1 MLIPLKVAE
10 VKILGLLIKMLSST
24 AEKTY
29 WLSRYIERIENTSR
43 LIIVNSDLLLD
54 IPHDESDD
62 LKHLIQITG
71 HLNDFKKK
79 NTKENVFYFLIQ
91 DVKNPSSIKFSIE
104 MAKMN
109 SRYLLTMLPKS
120 AWEQFNNLYL
130 DFNSK
135 NKPYS
140 EDLYQ
145 IIRNSQ
151 RFFAIISDGMQR
163 NDVFNFIK
171 LGRFIERA
179 DMLSR
184 IIEDQILRKEN
195 HVNKYYQNLQWSS
208 VLRSVNGFESFK
220 TINKDNLSQ
229 EVVLKFLI
237 MEKLFPRSLKYCV
250 EKLLEVQKYLPKSSL
265 VKKDIS
271 ILLEDFS
278 NDELFRNDK
287 KMLKLLD
294 NFQLG
299 LINVDK
305 AINDRFFN

>member
-1 MLIPLKVAE
+1 
-10 VKILGLLIKMLSST
+10 MLSSI

-43 LIIVNSDLLLD
+43 LINVNSDLLLD

-71 HLNDFKKK
+71 HLKDFKKK
-79 NTKENVFYFLIQ
+79 NTKENVFFFLIQ
-91 DVKNPSSIKFSIE
+91 DEKNPSSIKYSIE

-120 AWEQFNNLYL
+120 AWEQFNNLYT
-130 DFNSK
+130 DFSSK
-135 NKPYS
+135 NKSYN

-184 IIEDQILRKEN
+184 IVEDQILRKEN
-195 HVNKYYQNLQWSS
+195 FVNKYYQNLQWSS
-208 VLRSVNGFESFK
+208 VLKSINGFESFK
-220 TINKDNLSQ
+220 TENKENLNQ
-229 EVVLKFLI
+229 EIVLKFI
-237 MEKLFPRSLKYCV
+237 VMEKLFPRSLKYCV
-250 EKLLEVQKYLPKSSL
+250 DKLLEVQRFLPKSP
-265 VKKDIS
+265 KIRKDMS
-271 ILLEDFS
+271 ELLIEFS
-278 NDELFRNDK
+278 CNNLYRNDK
-287 KMLKLLD
+287 KMLKVLD
-294 NFQLG
+294 DFQFG
-299 LINVDK
+299 LIKLDK
-305 AINDRFFN
+305 EINARFFN

>member
-1 MLIPLKVAE
+1 MLASI
-10 VKILGLLIKMLSST
+10 

-43 LIIVNSDLLLD
+43 LINVNSDLLLD
-54 IPHDESDD
+54 IPYEGSDD
-62 LKHLIQITG
+62 LKHLIKITG
-71 HLNDFKKK
+71 HINDFKKK
-79 NTKENVFYFLIQ
+79 NTKENVYYFLIQ
-91 DVKNPSSIKFSIE
+91 DESNPSSIKYSIE

-120 AWEQFNNLYL
+120 AWEQFNNLYI

-135 NKPYS
+135 HKPHS
-140 EDLYQ
+140 EDLYR

-151 RFFAIISDGMQR
+151 RFFAIIADGMQR

-195 HVNKYYQNLQWSS
+195 YVNKYYQNLQWSS
-208 VLRSVNGFESFK
+208 VLRSINGFESFK
-220 TINKDNLSQ
+220 LINKDNLNQ
-229 EVVLKFLI
+229 EIVLRFMI

-250 EKLLEVQKYLPKSSL
+250 NKLLEVQRFLPKSPSI
-265 VKKDIS
+265 KKDIS
-271 ILLEDFS
+271 ILLEDFT
-278 NDELFRNDK
+278 NENLYKNDK
-287 KMLKLLD
+287 KMLKVLD
-294 NFQLG
+294 DFQFG
-299 LINVDK
+299 LINLDK
-305 AINDRFFN
+305 TIKENFFN

>member
-1 MLIPLKVAE
+1 
-10 VKILGLLIKMLSST
+10 MLSSI

-43 LIIVNSDLLLD
+43 LINVNSDLLLD

-71 HLNDFKKK
+71 HLKDFKKK
-79 NTKENVFYFLIQ
+79 NTKENVFFFLIQ
-91 DVKNPSSIKFSIE
+91 DEKNPSSIKYSIE

-120 AWEQFNNLYL
+120 AWEQFNNLYT
-130 DFNSK
+130 DFSSK
-135 NKPYS
+135 KKSYN

-195 HVNKYYQNLQWSS
+195 FVNKYYQNLQWSS
-208 VLRSVNGFESFK
+208 VLKSINGFESFK
-220 TINKDNLSQ
+220 TENKENLNQ
-229 EVVLKFLI
+229 EIVLKFI
-237 MEKLFPRSLKYCV
+237 VMEKLFPRSIKYCV
-250 EKLLEVQKYLPKSSL
+250 DKLLEVQRFLPKSP
-265 VKKDIS
+265 KIRKDMS
-271 ILLEDFS
+271 ELLIEFS
-278 NDELFRNDK
+278 YNDLYRNDK
-287 KMLKLLD
+287 KMLKVLD
-294 NFQLG
+294 DFQFG
-299 LINVDK
+299 LIKLDK
-305 AINDRFFN
+305 EINARFFN

>member
-1 MLIPLKVAE
+1 MLASI
-10 VKILGLLIKMLSST
+10 

-43 LIIVNSDLLLD
+43 LINVNSDLLLD
-54 IPHDESDD
+54 IPYEGSDD
-62 LKHLIQITG
+62 LKHLIKITG
-71 HLNDFKKK
+71 HINDFKKK
-79 NTKENVFYFLIQ
+79 NTKENVYYFLIQ
-91 DVKNPSSIKFSIE
+91 DESNPSSIKYSIE

-120 AWEQFNNLYL
+120 AWEQFNNLYI

-135 NKPYS
+135 HKPHS
-140 EDLYQ
+140 EDLYR

-151 RFFAIISDGMQR
+151 RFFAIITDGMQR

-195 HVNKYYQNLQWSS
+195 YVNKYYQNLQWSS
-208 VLRSVNGFESFK
+208 VLRSINGFESFK
-220 TINKDNLSQ
+220 LINKDNLNQ
-229 EVVLKFLI
+229 EIVLRFMI

-250 EKLLEVQKYLPKSSL
+250 NKLLEVQRFLPKSPSI
-265 VKKDIS
+265 KKDIS
-271 ILLEDFS
+271 ILLKDFT
-278 NDELFRNDK
+278 NENLYKNDK
-287 KMLKLLD
+287 KMLKTLD
-294 NFQLG
+294 DFQFG
-299 LINVDK
+299 LINLDK
-305 AINDRFFN
+305 TVKENFFN

>member
-1 MLIPLKVAE
+1 M
-10 VKILGLLIKMLSST
+10 
-24 AEKTY
+24 
-29 WLSRYIERIENTSR
+29 
-43 LIIVNSDLLLD
+43 NSDLLLD

-71 HLNDFKKK
+71 HLKDFKKK
-79 NTKENVFYFLIQ
+79 NTKENVFFFLIQ
-91 DVKNPSSIKFSIE
+91 DEKNPSSIKYSIE

-120 AWEQFNNLYL
+120 AWEQFNNLYT
-130 DFNSK
+130 DFSSK
-135 NKPYS
+135 NKSYN

-195 HVNKYYQNLQWSS
+195 FVNKYYQNLQWSS
-208 VLRSVNGFESFK
+208 VLKSINGFESFK
-220 TINKDNLSQ
+220 TENKENLNQ
-229 EVVLKFLI
+229 EIVLKFI
-237 MEKLFPRSLKYCV
+237 VMEKLFPRSLKYCV
-250 EKLLEVQKYLPKSSL
+250 DKLLEVQRFLPKSP
-265 VKKDIS
+265 KIRKDMS
-271 ILLEDFS
+271 ELLIEFS
-278 NDELFRNDK
+278 CNNLYRNDK
-287 KMLKLLD
+287 KMLKVLD
-294 NFQLG
+294 DFQFG
-299 LINVDK
+299 LIKLDK
-305 AINDRFFN
+305 EINARFFN

>member
-1 MLIPLKVAE
+1 
-10 VKILGLLIKMLSST
+10 MLSSI
-24 AEKTY
+24 AEKIY

-43 LIIVNSDLLLD
+43 LINVNSDLLLD
-54 IPHDESDD
+54 IPHDESND
-62 LKHLIQITG
+62 LKHLIKITG
-71 HLNDFKKK
+71 HIKDFKNE
-79 NTKENVFYFLIQ
+79 NTKENVFSFLIE
-91 DVKNPSSIKFSIE
+91 DENNPSSIKYSIE

-120 AWEQFNNLYL
+120 AWEQFNNLYS
-130 DFNSK
+130 DFNNNDKK
-135 NKPYS
+135 NS

-184 IIEDQILRKEN
+184 IIEDQILRKET

-208 VLRSVNGFESFK
+208 VLKSINGYESFK
-220 TINKDNLSQ
+220 TLNKQNLNQ
-229 EVVLKFLI
+229 EIVLNFMI
-237 MEKLFPRSLKYCV
+237 MENLFPRSIKYCV
-250 EKLLEVQKYLPKSSL
+250 DKLGEVQKYLPKS
-265 VKKDIS
+265 VEIKKVIK
-271 ILLEDFS
+271 ILLDGFS
-278 NDELFRNDK
+278 ESNIFKNDNK
-287 KMLKLLD
+287 ILKQID

-299 LINVDK
+299 LITLDK
-305 AINDRFFN
+305 EISQRFFSY

>member
-1 MLIPLKVAE
+1 MA

-54 IPHDESDD
+54 IPHDESND

-91 DVKNPSSIKFSIE
+91 DKKNPSSIKFSIE

-229 EVVLKFLI
+229 EIVLKFLI

-271 ILLEDFS
+271 ILLKDFS

>member
-1 MLIPLKVAE
+1 MLASI
-10 VKILGLLIKMLSST
+10 

-43 LIIVNSDLLLD
+43 LINVNSDLLLD
-54 IPHDESDD
+54 IPYKGSDD
-62 LKHLIQITG
+62 LKHLIKITG
-71 HLNDFKKK
+71 HINDFKKK
-79 NTKENVFYFLIQ
+79 NTKENVYYFLIQ
-91 DVKNPSSIKFSIE
+91 DETNPSSIKYSIE

-120 AWEQFNNLYL
+120 AWEQFNNLYI

-135 NKPYS
+135 HKPHS
-140 EDLYQ
+140 EDLYR

-151 RFFAIISDGMQR
+151 RFFAIITDGMQR

-195 HVNKYYQNLQWSS
+195 YVNKYYQNLQWSS
-208 VLRSVNGFESFK
+208 VLRSINGFESFK
-220 TINKDNLSQ
+220 LINKDNLNQ
-229 EVVLKFLI
+229 EIVLRFMI

-250 EKLLEVQKYLPKSSL
+250 NKLLEVQRFLPKSPSI
-265 VKKDIS
+265 KKDIS
-271 ILLEDFS
+271 ILLEDFT
-278 NDELFRNDK
+278 NENLYKNDK
-287 KMLKLLD
+287 KMLKVLD
-294 NFQLG
+294 DFQFG
-299 LINVDK
+299 LINLDK
-305 AINDRFFN
+305 TIKENFFN

>member
-1 MLIPLKVAE
+1 MLASI
-10 VKILGLLIKMLSST
+10 

-43 LIIVNSDLLLD
+43 LINVNSGLLLD
-54 IPHDESDD
+54 IPYEGSDD
-62 LKHLIQITG
+62 LKHLIKITG
-71 HLNDFKKK
+71 HINDFKKK
-79 NTKENVFYFLIQ
+79 NTKENLYYFLIQ
-91 DVKNPSSIKFSIE
+91 DETNPSSIKYSIE

-120 AWEQFNNLYL
+120 AWEQFNNLYI

-135 NKPYS
+135 HKPHS
-140 EDLYQ
+140 EDLYR

-151 RFFAIISDGMQR
+151 RFFAIITDGMQR

-195 HVNKYYQNLQWSS
+195 YVNKYYQNLQWSS
-208 VLRSVNGFESFK
+208 VLRSINGFESFK
-220 TINKDNLSQ
+220 LINKDNLNQ
-229 EVVLKFLI
+229 EIVLRFMI

-250 EKLLEVQKYLPKSSL
+250 NKLLEVQRFLPKSPSI
-265 VKKDIS
+265 KKDIS
-271 ILLEDFS
+271 ILLEDFT
-278 NDELFRNDK
+278 NENLYKNDK
-287 KMLKLLD
+287 KMLKVLD
-294 NFQLG
+294 DFQFG
-299 LINVDK
+299 LINLDK
-305 AINDRFFN
+305 TIKENFFN

>member
-1 MLIPLKVAE
+1 
-10 VKILGLLIKMLSST
+10 MLSSI

-43 LIIVNSDLLLD
+43 LINVNSDLLLD

-71 HLNDFKKK
+71 HLKDFKKK
-79 NTKENVFYFLIQ
+79 NTKENVFFFLIQ
-91 DVKNPSSIKFSIE
+91 DEKNPSSIKYSIE

-120 AWEQFNNLYL
+120 AWEQFNNLYT
-130 DFNSK
+130 DFSSK
-135 NKPYS
+135 NKSYN

-195 HVNKYYQNLQWSS
+195 FVNKYYQNLQWSS
-208 VLRSVNGFESFK
+208 VLKSINGFESFK
-220 TINKDNLSQ
+220 TENKENLNQ
-229 EVVLKFLI
+229 EIVLKFI
-237 MEKLFPRSLKYCV
+237 VMEKLFPRSLKYCV
-250 EKLLEVQKYLPKSSL
+250 DKLLEVQRFLPKSPKIRKNMSE
-265 VKKDIS
+265 
-271 ILLEDFS
+271 LLIEFS
-278 NDELFRNDK
+278 FNDLYRNDK
-287 KMLKLLD
+287 KMLKVLD
-294 NFQLG
+294 DFQFG
-299 LINVDK
+299 LIKLDK
-305 AINDRFFN
+305 EINARFFN

>member
-1 MLIPLKVAE
+1 MLASI
-10 VKILGLLIKMLSST
+10 

-43 LIIVNSDLLLD
+43 LINVNSDLLLD
-54 IPHDESDD
+54 IPYEGSDD
-62 LKHLIQITG
+62 LKHLIKITG
-71 HLNDFKKK
+71 HINDFKKK
-79 NTKENVFYFLIQ
+79 NTKENVYYFLIQ
-91 DVKNPSSIKFSIE
+91 DESNPSSIKYSIE

-120 AWEQFNNLYL
+120 AWEQFNNLYI

-135 NKPYS
+135 HKPHS
-140 EDLYQ
+140 EDLYR

-151 RFFAIISDGMQR
+151 RFFAIITDGMQR

-195 HVNKYYQNLQWSS
+195 YVNKYYQNLQWSS
-208 VLRSVNGFESFK
+208 VLRSINGFESFK
-220 TINKDNLSQ
+220 LINKDNLNQ
-229 EVVLKFLI
+229 EIVLRFMI

-250 EKLLEVQKYLPKSSL
+250 NKLLEVQRFLPKSPST
-265 VKKDIS
+265 KKDIS
-271 ILLEDFS
+271 ILLEDFT
-278 NDELFRNDK
+278 NENLYKNDK
-287 KMLKLLD
+287 KMLKVLD
-294 NFQLG
+294 DFQFG
-299 LINVDK
+299 LINLDK
-305 AINDRFFN
+305 TIKENFFN

>member
-1 MLIPLKVAE
+1 MLASI
-10 VKILGLLIKMLSST
+10 

-43 LIIVNSDLLLD
+43 LINVNSDLLLD
-54 IPHDESDD
+54 IPYEGSDD
-62 LKHLIQITG
+62 LKHLIKITG
-71 HLNDFKKK
+71 HINDFKKK
-79 NTKENVFYFLIQ
+79 NTKENVYYFLIQ
-91 DVKNPSSIKFSIE
+91 DETNPSSIKYSIE

-120 AWEQFNNLYL
+120 AWEQFNNLYI

-135 NKPYS
+135 HKPHS
-140 EDLYQ
+140 EDLYR

-151 RFFAIISDGMQR
+151 RFFAIITDGMQR

-195 HVNKYYQNLQWSS
+195 YVNKYYQNLQWSS
-208 VLRSVNGFESFK
+208 VLRSINGFESFK
-220 TINKDNLSQ
+220 LINKDNLNQ
-229 EVVLKFLI
+229 EIVLRFMI

-250 EKLLEVQKYLPKSSL
+250 NKLLEVQRFLPKSPSI
-265 VKKDIS
+265 KKDIS
-271 ILLEDFS
+271 ILLEDFT
-278 NDELFRNDK
+278 NENLYKNDK
-287 KMLKLLD
+287 NMLKVLD
-294 NFQLG
+294 DFQFG
-299 LINVDK
+299 LINLDK
-305 AINDRFFN
+305 TIKENFFN

>member
-1 MLIPLKVAE
+1 MLASI
-10 VKILGLLIKMLSST
+10 

-43 LIIVNSDLLLD
+43 LINVNSDLLLD
-54 IPHDESDD
+54 IPYEGSDD
-62 LKHLIQITG
+62 LKHLIKITG
-71 HLNDFKKK
+71 HINDFKKK
-79 NTKENVFYFLIQ
+79 NTKENVYYFLIQ
-91 DVKNPSSIKFSIE
+91 DETNPSSIKYSIE

-120 AWEQFNNLYL
+120 AWEQFNNLYI

-135 NKPYS
+135 HKPHS
-140 EDLYQ
+140 EDLYR

-151 RFFAIISDGMQR
+151 RFFAIITDGMQR

-195 HVNKYYQNLQWSS
+195 YVNKYYQNLQWRS
-208 VLRSVNGFESFK
+208 VLRSINGFESFK
-220 TINKDNLSQ
+220 LINKDNLNQ
-229 EVVLKFLI
+229 EIVLRFMI

-250 EKLLEVQKYLPKSSL
+250 NKLLEVQRFLPKSPSI
-265 VKKDIS
+265 KKDIS
-271 ILLEDFS
+271 ILLEDFT
-278 NDELFRNDK
+278 NENLYKNDK
-287 KMLKLLD
+287 KMLKVLD
-294 NFQLG
+294 DFQFG
-299 LINVDK
+299 LINLDK
-305 AINDRFFN
+305 TIKENFFN

>member
-1 MLIPLKVAE
+1 
-10 VKILGLLIKMLSST
+10 MLSSI

-43 LIIVNSDLLLD
+43 LINVNSDLLLD

-71 HLNDFKKK
+71 HLKDFKKK
-79 NTKENVFYFLIQ
+79 NTKENVFFFLIQ
-91 DVKNPSSIKFSIE
+91 DEKNPSSIKYSIE

-120 AWEQFNNLYL
+120 AWEQFNNLYT
-130 DFNSK
+130 DFSSK
-135 NKPYS
+135 NKSYN

-195 HVNKYYQNLQWSS
+195 FVNKYYQNLQWSS
-208 VLRSVNGFESFK
+208 VLKSINGFESFK
-220 TINKDNLSQ
+220 TENKENLNQ
-229 EVVLKFLI
+229 EIVLKFI
-237 MEKLFPRSLKYCV
+237 VMEKLFPRSLKYCV
-250 EKLLEVQKYLPKSSL
+250 DKLLEVQRFLPKSP
-265 VKKDIS
+265 KIRKDMS
-271 ILLEDFS
+271 ELLIQFS
-278 NDELFRNDK
+278 YDDLYRNDK
-287 KMLKLLD
+287 KMLKVLD
-294 NFQLG
+294 DFQFG
-299 LINVDK
+299 LIKLDK
-305 AINDRFFN
+305 EINARFFN

>member
-1 MLIPLKVAE
+1 VAE

-229 EVVLKFLI
+229 EIVLKFLI

-265 VKKDIS
+265 VKKDIR
-271 ILLEDFS
+271 ILLDGFS

>member
-1 MLIPLKVAE
+1 MAE

-91 DVKNPSSIKFSIE
+91 DKKNPSSIKFSIE

>member
-1 MLIPLKVAE
+1 MLASI
-10 VKILGLLIKMLSST
+10 

-43 LIIVNSDLLLD
+43 LINVNSDLLLD
-54 IPHDESDD
+54 IPYEGSDD
-62 LKHLIQITG
+62 LKHLIKITG
-71 HLNDFKKK
+71 HINDFKKK
-79 NTKENVFYFLIQ
+79 NTKENVYYLLIQ
-91 DVKNPSSIKFSIE
+91 DESNPSSIKYSIE

-120 AWEQFNNLYL
+120 AWEQFNNLYI

-135 NKPYS
+135 HKPHS
-140 EDLYQ
+140 EDLYR

-151 RFFAIISDGMQR
+151 RFFAIITDGMQR

-195 HVNKYYQNLQWSS
+195 YVNKYYQNLQWSS
-208 VLRSVNGFESFK
+208 VLRSINGFESFK
-220 TINKDNLSQ
+220 LINKDNLNQ
-229 EVVLKFLI
+229 EIVLRFMI

-250 EKLLEVQKYLPKSSL
+250 NKLLEVQRFLPKSPSI
-265 VKKDIS
+265 KKDIS
-271 ILLEDFS
+271 ILLEDFT
-278 NDELFRNDK
+278 NENLYKNDK
-287 KMLKLLD
+287 KMLKVLD
-294 NFQLG
+294 DFQFG
-299 LINVDK
+299 LINLDK
-305 AINDRFFN
+305 TIKENFFN

>member
-1 MLIPLKVAE
+1 
-10 VKILGLLIKMLSST
+10 MLSSI

-43 LIIVNSDLLLD
+43 LINVNSDLLLD

-71 HLNDFKKK
+71 HLKDFKKK
-79 NTKENVFYFLIQ
+79 NTKENVFFFLIQ
-91 DVKNPSSIKFSIE
+91 DEKNPSSIKYSIE

-120 AWEQFNNLYL
+120 AWEQFNNLYT
-130 DFNSK
+130 DFSSK
-135 NKPYS
+135 NKSYN

-195 HVNKYYQNLQWSS
+195 FVNKYYQNLQWSS
-208 VLRSVNGFESFK
+208 VLKSINGFESFK
-220 TINKDNLSQ
+220 TENKENLNQ
-229 EVVLKFLI
+229 EIVLKFI
-237 MEKLFPRSLKYCV
+237 VMEKLFPRSLKYCV
-250 EKLLEVQKYLPKSSL
+250 DKLLEVQRFLPKSL
-265 VKKDIS
+265 KIRKDMS
-271 ILLEDFS
+271 KLLIEFS
-278 NDELFRNDK
+278 CNNLYRNDK
-287 KMLKLLD
+287 KMLKVLD
-294 NFQLG
+294 DFQFG
-299 LINVDK
+299 LIKLDK
-305 AINDRFFN
+305 EINARFFN

>member
-1 MLIPLKVAE
+1 MLASI
-10 VKILGLLIKMLSST
+10 

-43 LIIVNSDLLLD
+43 LINVNSDLLLD
-54 IPHDESDD
+54 IPYEGSDD
-62 LKHLIQITG
+62 LKHLIKITG
-71 HLNDFKKK
+71 HINDFKKK
-79 NTKENVFYFLIQ
+79 NTKENVYYFLIQ
-91 DVKNPSSIKFSIE
+91 DESNPSSIKYSIE

-120 AWEQFNNLYL
+120 AWEQFNNLYI

-135 NKPYS
+135 HKPHS
-140 EDLYQ
+140 EDLYR

-151 RFFAIISDGMQR
+151 RFFAIITDGMQR

-171 LGRFIERA
+171 LVRFIERA

-208 VLRSVNGFESFK
+208 VLRSINGFESFK
-220 TINKDNLSQ
+220 LINKDNLNQ
-229 EVVLKFLI
+229 EIVLRFMI

-250 EKLLEVQKYLPKSSL
+250 NKLLEVQRFLPKSPSI
-265 VKKDIS
+265 KKDIS
-271 ILLEDFS
+271 ILLQDFT
-278 NDELFRNDK
+278 NENLYKNDK
-287 KMLKLLD
+287 KMLKVLD
-294 NFQLG
+294 DFQFG
-299 LINVDK
+299 LINLDK
-305 AINDRFFN
+305 TIKENFFN

>member
-1 MLIPLKVAE
+1 
-10 VKILGLLIKMLSST
+10 MLSSI

-54 IPHDESDD
+54 IPHDESND

-71 HLNDFKKK
+71 HLADFKKT
-79 NTKENVFYFLIQ
+79 NTKENVFFFLIQ
-91 DVKNPSSIKFSIE
+91 DENNPSSIKFSIE

-120 AWEQFNNLYL
+120 AWEQFNNLYS

-135 NKPYS
+135 DKPYS
-140 EDLYQ
+140 EDLYE

-184 IIEDQILRKEN
+184 IIEDQILRKETY
-195 HVNKYYQNLQWSS
+195 VNKYYQNLQWSS
-208 VLRSVNGFESFK
+208 VLKSINGFESFK
-220 TINKDNLSQ
+220 TLNKENLKQ
-229 EVVLKFLI
+229 EIVLKFMI
-237 MEKLFPRSLKYCV
+237 MEKLFPRSLRYCINKLTEV
-250 EKLLEVQKYLPKSSL
+250 EKYLPKSTQI
-265 VKKDIS
+265 KKDIK
-271 ILLEDFS
+271 LLLKDFS
-278 NDELFRNDK
+278 KDELYKNDK
-287 KMLKLLD
+287 KMLKQLD

-299 LINVDK
+299 LIKLDK
-305 AINDRFFN
+305 EISQKFFSN

>member
-1 MLIPLKVAE
+1 
-10 VKILGLLIKMLSST
+10 MLSSI

-43 LIIVNSDLLLD
+43 LIKVNSDLLLD
-54 IPHDESDD
+54 IPHDESND

-71 HLNDFKKK
+71 HLADFKKT
-79 NTKENVFYFLIQ
+79 NTKENVFFFLIQ
-91 DVKNPSSIKFSIE
+91 DENNPSSIKFSIE

-120 AWEQFNNLYL
+120 AWEQFNNLYS

-135 NKPYS
+135 DKPYS
-140 EDLYQ
+140 EDLYE
-145 IIRNSQ
+145 IFRNSQ

-184 IIEDQILRKEN
+184 IIEDQILRKETY
-195 HVNKYYQNLQWSS
+195 VNKYYQNLQWSS
-208 VLRSVNGFESFK
+208 VLKSINGFESFK
-220 TINKDNLSQ
+220 TLNKENLKQ
-229 EVVLKFLI
+229 EIVLKFMI
-237 MEKLFPRSLKYCV
+237 MEKLFPRSLRYCINKLTEV
-250 EKLLEVQKYLPKSSL
+250 EKYLPKSTQI
-265 VKKDIS
+265 KKDIK
-271 ILLEDFS
+271 LLLKDFS
-278 NDELFRNDK
+278 KDELYKNDK
-287 KMLKLLD
+287 KMLKQLD

-299 LINVDK
+299 LIKLDK
-305 AINDRFFN
+305 EISQKFFSN

>member
-1 MLIPLKVAE
+1 MLASI
-10 VKILGLLIKMLSST
+10 

-43 LIIVNSDLLLD
+43 LINVNSDLLLD
-54 IPHDESDD
+54 IPYEGSDD
-62 LKHLIQITG
+62 LKHLIKITG
-71 HLNDFKKK
+71 HINDFKKK
-79 NTKENVFYFLIQ
+79 NTKENVYYFLIQ
-91 DVKNPSSIKFSIE
+91 DETNPSSIKYSIE

-120 AWEQFNNLYL
+120 AWEQFNNLYI

-135 NKPYS
+135 HKPHS
-140 EDLYQ
+140 EDLYR

-151 RFFAIISDGMQR
+151 RFFAIIADGMQR

-195 HVNKYYQNLQWSS
+195 YVNKYYQNLQWSS
-208 VLRSVNGFESFK
+208 VLRSINGFESFK
-220 TINKDNLSQ
+220 LINKDNLNQ
-229 EVVLKFLI
+229 EIVLRFMI

-250 EKLLEVQKYLPKSSL
+250 NKLLEVQRFLPKSPSI
-265 VKKDIS
+265 KKDIS
-271 ILLEDFS
+271 ILLEDFT
-278 NDELFRNDK
+278 NENLYKNDK
-287 KMLKLLD
+287 KMLKVLD
-294 NFQLG
+294 DFQFG
-299 LINVDK
+299 LINLDK
-305 AINDRFFN
+305 TIKENFFN

>member
-1 MLIPLKVAE
+1 MLASI
-10 VKILGLLIKMLSST
+10 

-43 LIIVNSDLLLD
+43 LINVNSDLLLD
-54 IPHDESDD
+54 IPYEGSDD
-62 LKHLIQITG
+62 LKHLIKITG
-71 HLNDFKKK
+71 HINDFKKK
-79 NTKENVFYFLIQ
+79 NTKENVYYFLIQ
-91 DVKNPSSIKFSIE
+91 DESNPSSIKYSIE

-120 AWEQFNNLYL
+120 AWEQFNNLYI

-135 NKPYS
+135 HKPHS
-140 EDLYQ
+140 EDLYR

-151 RFFAIISDGMQR
+151 RFFAIITDGMQR

-195 HVNKYYQNLQWSS
+195 YVNKYYQNLQWSS
-208 VLRSVNGFESFK
+208 VLRSINGFESFK
-220 TINKDNLSQ
+220 LINKDNLNQ
-229 EVVLKFLI
+229 EIVLRFMI

-250 EKLLEVQKYLPKSSL
+250 NKLLEVQRFLPKSPSI
-265 VKKDIS
+265 KKDIS
-271 ILLEDFS
+271 ILLEDFT
-278 NDELFRNDK
+278 NENLYKNDK
-287 KMLKLLD
+287 KMLKVLD
-294 NFQLG
+294 DFQFG
-299 LINVDK
+299 LINLDK
-305 AINDRFFN
+305 TIKENFFN

>member
-1 MLIPLKVAE
+1 MLASI
-10 VKILGLLIKMLSST
+10 

-43 LIIVNSDLLLD
+43 LINVNSDLLLD
-54 IPHDESDD
+54 IPHEGSDD
-62 LKHLIQITG
+62 LKHLIKITG
-71 HLNDFKKK
+71 HINDFKKK
-79 NTKENVFYFLIQ
+79 NTKENVYYFLIQ
-91 DVKNPSSIKFSIE
+91 DESNPSSIKYSIE

-120 AWEQFNNLYL
+120 AWEQFNNLYI

-135 NKPYS
+135 HKPHS
-140 EDLYQ
+140 EDLYR

-151 RFFAIISDGMQR
+151 RFFAIITDGMQR

-195 HVNKYYQNLQWSS
+195 YVNKYYQNLQWSS
-208 VLRSVNGFESFK
+208 VLRSINGFESFK
-220 TINKDNLSQ
+220 LINKDNLNQ
-229 EVVLKFLI
+229 EIVLRFMI

-250 EKLLEVQKYLPKSSL
+250 NKLSEVQRFLPKSPSI
-265 VKKDIS
+265 KKDIS
-271 ILLEDFS
+271 ILLEDFT
-278 NDELFRNDK
+278 NENLYKNDK
-287 KMLKLLD
+287 KMLKVLD
-294 NFQLG
+294 DFQFG
-299 LINVDK
+299 LINLDK
-305 AINDRFFN
+305 TIKENFFN

>member
-1 MLIPLKVAE
+1 MLASI
-10 VKILGLLIKMLSST
+10 

-43 LIIVNSDLLLD
+43 LINVNSDLLLD
-54 IPHDESDD
+54 IPYEGSDD
-62 LKHLIQITG
+62 LKHLIKITG
-71 HLNDFKKK
+71 HINDFKKK
-79 NTKENVFYFLIQ
+79 NTKENVYYFLIQ
-91 DVKNPSSIKFSIE
+91 DETNPSSIKYSIE

-120 AWEQFNNLYL
+120 AWEQFNNLYI

-135 NKPYS
+135 HKPHS
-140 EDLYQ
+140 EDLYR

-151 RFFAIISDGMQR
+151 RFFAIITDGMQR

-195 HVNKYYQNLQWSS
+195 YVNKYYQNLQWSS
-208 VLRSVNGFESFK
+208 VLRSINGFESFK
-220 TINKDNLSQ
+220 LINKDNLNQ
-229 EVVLKFLI
+229 EIVLRFMI

-250 EKLLEVQKYLPKSSL
+250 NKLLEVQRFLPKSPSI
-265 VKKDIS
+265 KKDIS
-271 ILLEDFS
+271 ILLQDFT
-278 NDELFRNDK
+278 NENLYKNDK
-287 KMLKLLD
+287 KMLKVLD
-294 NFQLG
+294 DFQFG
-299 LINVDK
+299 LINLDK
-305 AINDRFFN
+305 TIKENFFN

>member
-1 MLIPLKVAE
+1 
-10 VKILGLLIKMLSST
+10 MLSSI

-43 LIIVNSDLLLD
+43 LINVNSDLLLD

-71 HLNDFKKK
+71 HLKDFKKK
-79 NTKENVFYFLIQ
+79 NTKENVFFFLIQ
-91 DVKNPSSIKFSIE
+91 DEKNPSSIKYSIE

-120 AWEQFNNLYL
+120 AWEQFNNLYT
-130 DFNSK
+130 DFSSK
-135 NKPYS
+135 NKSYN

-184 IIEDQILRKEN
+184 IVEDQILRKEN
-195 HVNKYYQNLQWSS
+195 FVNKYYQNLQWSS
-208 VLRSVNGFESFK
+208 VLKSINGFESFK
-220 TINKDNLSQ
+220 TENKENLNQ
-229 EVVLKFLI
+229 EIVLKFI
-237 MEKLFPRSLKYCV
+237 VMEKLFPRSLKYCV
-250 EKLLEVQKYLPKSSL
+250 DKLLEVQRFLPKSP
-265 VKKDIS
+265 KIRKDMS
-271 ILLEDFS
+271 ELLIEFS
-278 NDELFRNDK
+278 CNNLYRNDK
-287 KMLKLLD
+287 KMLKVLD
-294 NFQLG
+294 DFQFV
-299 LINVDK
+299 LIKLDK
-305 AINDRFFN
+305 EINARFFN

>member
-1 MLIPLKVAE
+1 MAE

-79 NTKENVFYFLIQ
+79 NTKENVFFFLIQ
-91 DVKNPSSIKFSIE
+91 DKKNPSSIKFSIE

-229 EVVLKFLI
+229 EIVLKFLI

>member
-1 MLIPLKVAE
+1 MLASI
-10 VKILGLLIKMLSST
+10 

-43 LIIVNSDLLLD
+43 LINVNSDLLLD
-54 IPHDESDD
+54 IPYEGSDD
-62 LKHLIQITG
+62 LKHLIKITG
-71 HLNDFKKK
+71 HINDFKKK
-79 NTKENVFYFLIQ
+79 NTKENVYYFLIQ
-91 DVKNPSSIKFSIE
+91 DETNPSSIKYSIE

-120 AWEQFNNLYL
+120 AWEQFNNLYI

-135 NKPYS
+135 HKPHS
-140 EDLYQ
+140 EDLYR

-151 RFFAIISDGMQR
+151 RFFAIITDGMQR

-195 HVNKYYQNLQWSS
+195 YVNKYYQNLQWSS
-208 VLRSVNGFESFK
+208 VLRSINGFESFK
-220 TINKDNLSQ
+220 LINKDNLNQ
-229 EVVLKFLI
+229 EIVLRFMI

-250 EKLLEVQKYLPKSSL
+250 NKLLEVQRFLPKSPSI
-265 VKKDIS
+265 KKDIS
-271 ILLEDFS
+271 ILLEDFT
-278 NDELFRNDK
+278 NENLYKNDK
-287 KMLKLLD
+287 KMLKVLD
-294 NFQLG
+294 DFQFG
-299 LINVDK
+299 LINLDK
-305 AINDRFFN
+305 TIKENFFN

>member
-1 MLIPLKVAE
+1 MLASI
-10 VKILGLLIKMLSST
+10 

-43 LIIVNSDLLLD
+43 LINVNSDLLLD
-54 IPHDESDD
+54 IPYEGSDD
-62 LKHLIQITG
+62 LKHLIKITG
-71 HLNDFKKK
+71 HINDFKKK
-79 NTKENVFYFLIQ
+79 NTKENVYYFLIQ
-91 DVKNPSSIKFSIE
+91 DETNPSSIKYSIE

-120 AWEQFNNLYL
+120 AWEQFNNLYI

-135 NKPYS
+135 HKPHS
-140 EDLYQ
+140 EDLYR

-151 RFFAIISDGMQR
+151 RFFAIITDGMQR

-195 HVNKYYQNLQWSS
+195 YVNKYYQNLQWSS
-208 VLRSVNGFESFK
+208 VLRSINGFESFK
-220 TINKDNLSQ
+220 LINKDNLNQ
-229 EVVLKFLI
+229 EIVLRFMI

-250 EKLLEVQKYLPKSSL
+250 NKLLEVQRFLPKSPSI
-265 VKKDIS
+265 KKDIS
-271 ILLEDFS
+271 ILLRDFT
-278 NDELFRNDK
+278 NENLYKNDK
-287 KMLKLLD
+287 KMLKVLD
-294 NFQLG
+294 DFQFG
-299 LINVDK
+299 LINLDK
-305 AINDRFFN
+305 TIKENFFN